1 MKLDEPLPLAHLS
14 ALPELAGPDKNAFV
28 AAQYQEVRRE
38 VMDRLKEL
46 WALEKFALLG
56 AAGLAAWLLTHADD
70 LDASYRL
77 AWWLP
82 FVFLFACLLRFVAG
96 MRHLTERTTK
106 FLVQIERRYLG
117 SGGGWEQW
125 FSKQSPNETYAFFG
139 VWGFALLAALALP
152 FMKLCLGM

>member
-1 MKLDEPLPLAHLS
+1 MRLDKSIPLRHLSNLPGPDEP
-14 ALPELAGPDKNAFV
+14 DRNAFV

-70 LDASYRL
+70 LGASYRL

-82 FVFLFACLLRFVAG
+82 FVFLFACLLRFLAG
-96 MRHLTERTTK
+96 MRHLTKRTTK
-106 FLVQIERRYLG
+106 FLVEIERRYLG
-117 SGGGWEQW
+117 PEGGWEQW
-125 FSKQSPNETYAFFG
+125 FSKQSRNETYAFFG
-139 VWGFALLAALALP
+139 VWGFALLAALVLP
-152 FMKLCLGM
+152 FVKLCLGS